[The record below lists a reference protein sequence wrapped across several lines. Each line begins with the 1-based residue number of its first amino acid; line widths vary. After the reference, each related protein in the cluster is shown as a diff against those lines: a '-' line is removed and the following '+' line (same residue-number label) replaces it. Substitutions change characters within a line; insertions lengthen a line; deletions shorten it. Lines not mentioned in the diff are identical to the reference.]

1 MTHIRYWALTMAT
14 ALAGAFIAID
24 RFAFTPSNSID
35 VAFGVAIAAAVFS
48 LAATAVALLRENQ
61 TFSGT
66 SALSAFVAAFTIIA
80 TRAFTGPTAL
90 WLAFAGGVALL
101 LLSLRALALHETT
114 VEQVVHQLELSSSG
128 ESTVAVRRS
137 GIEISGTMRSW
148 LYWLSHTAIALAGAF
163 VVASTF
169 IWRNGDTATV
179 SPRWLAFGVGVGIAS
194 IGVASLVDRAAD
206 AYRKGYAPERAAAIA
221 LTGLAVLGAVALFV
235 VMAATTNA
243 YDVRW
248 WAFGLAAGL
257 SGVSLAA
264 SIVHEL
270 TTERVRHELEV
281 AQGTRQAVPAVS

>member
-24 RFAFTPSNSID
+24 RFAFTPTNSIHI
-35 VAFGVAIAAAVFS
+35 AFGVAIAAAVFA

-61 TFSGT
+61 AFSGT
-66 SALSAFVAAFTIIA
+66 SALTAFVAGFTIIA
-80 TRAFTGPTAL
+80 TRVFNGPTAL
-90 WLAFAGGVALL
+90 WLAFAGGIVIL

-114 VEQVVHQLELSSSG
+114 VEQVVHQLELSGSG
-128 ESTVAVRRS
+128 ESTVAVRRT

-163 VVASTF
+163 VVASAF
-169 IWRNGDTATV
+169 IWPGGATATV
-179 SPRWLAFGVGVGIAS
+179 SPRWLAFAVGVGAAAIGIAS
-194 IGVASLVDRAAD
+194 LIDRGLD
-206 AYRKGYAPERAAAIA
+206 AYRQGYAPERVAAVG

-264 SIVHEL
+264 SMVHEL

-281 AQGTRQAVPAVS
+281 AQRAPEAVPAVS